1 MAQKRNTRLAGAVS
15 SLAQKLGIKGVEEKT
30 PEAVIGEN
38 RRMNMEIISCL
49 KSIDFR
55 RCAYRGTSDAD
66 SVEVLQKKTAAMVKI
81 LETANSVTD
90 DISRI
95 NELLLYA
102 ARAFK
107 AAVTDGDYN
116 KAVWA
121 KNALS
126 EGILYLRD
134 NVPDTDAEMRSH
146 VINARAEYLQNYRRI
161 IQLYEKVDHQKK
173 TLEDFES
180 RLSQLH
186 AEYDPAKQ
194 RIKNINSTDEG
205 RMMYGNLK
213 LHENEPALLSDKEQD
228 FLAFIRMTAL
238 QAHSIYVADANRLA
252 TRLQYEQ
259 SLSQA
264 EDVRISLI
272 KRPDVY
278 NEKLTAEHAALL
290 QEQVEEIAR
299 TIEEYAAYTDN
310 LKAADA
316 ALKNLLKSAE
326 ARGLVTDTLRKSEMK
341 EEENLLQDEAVRAG
355 EEMARKADAA
365 DALKTR
371 AREELEKAPEE
382 ETAREEEELLMPF
395 NS

>member
-1 MAQKRNTRLAGAVS
+1 M
-15 SLAQKLGIKGVEEKT
+15 
-30 PEAVIGEN
+30 
-38 RRMNMEIISCL
+38 
-49 KSIDFR
+49 
-55 RCAYRGTSDAD
+55 
-66 SVEVLQKKTAAMVKI
+66 
-81 LETANSVTD
+81 
-90 DISRI
+90 
-95 NELLLYA
+95 
-102 ARAFK
+102 
-107 AAVTDGDYN
+107 
-116 KAVWA
+116 
-121 KNALS
+121 
-126 EGILYLRD
+126 
-134 NVPDTDAEMRSH
+134 
-146 VINARAEYLQNYRRI
+146 
-161 IQLYEKVDHQKK
+161 
-173 TLEDFES
+173 
-180 RLSQLH
+180 
-186 AEYDPAKQ
+186 
-194 RIKNINSTDEG
+194 
-205 RMMYGNLK
+205 
-213 LHENEPALLSDKEQD
+213 
-228 FLAFIRMTAL
+228 
-238 QAHSIYVADANRLA
+238 
-252 TRLQYEQ
+252 
-259 SLSQA
+259 
-264 EDVRISLI
+264 RISLI